1 MAALAELCD
10 HQPVELVRIAGGMR
24 IVTGEEMVKICQNRD
39 KSYTGKFFLAVKS
52 TKIVCNPG
60 CSSKVPLE
68 KNMVFYNTLEEA
80 LADGYRPCKVCMKE
94 LRGN

>member
-1 MAALAELCD
+1 MGFLNLQKE
-10 HQPVELVRIAGGMR
+10 I
-24 IVTGEEMVKICQNRD
+24 EMCIRD
-39 KSYTGKFFLAVKS
+39 S
-52 TKIVCNPG
+52 PG

-94 LRGN
+94 LLGNEIAPVYYL